1 MTLDPSVEACKAI
14 VSVMLVGS
22 SKDGCDDTWRKK
34 PKSYHLMKAQN
45 HARTAHMIETGLIPQ
60 DGEDHAKLALTRLAM
75 ALCIE

>member
-14 VSVMLVGS
+14 VAIMAVGS
-22 SKDGCDDTWRKK
+22 SKDGCDDTWRRK
-34 PKSYHLMKAQN
+34 PKSYHLQKAQN
-45 HARTAHMIETGLIPQ
+45 HARTAHMMETGLIPQ